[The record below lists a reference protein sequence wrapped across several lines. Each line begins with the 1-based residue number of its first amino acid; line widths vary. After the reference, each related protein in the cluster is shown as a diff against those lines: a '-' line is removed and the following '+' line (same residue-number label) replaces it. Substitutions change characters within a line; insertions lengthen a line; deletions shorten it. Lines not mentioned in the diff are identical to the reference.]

1 MDTFDA
7 DQKAIQ
13 QINFTGNQDR
23 EEDGTIIFIIEEGKE
38 NISDFS
44 TRSTVNTIAWRS

>member
-1 MDTFDA
+1 MGTFDV

-23 EEDGTIIFIIEEGKE
+23 EEGRTIIFITEEGKE

-44 TRSTVNTIAWRS
+44 TRSTVNIVV